1 MLFAGW
7 SLRFDGARRMYSCD
21 SCRRLLNQ
29 GCACAG
35 NGRSTRHDYIFF
47 CACLSEFWRVYS
59 SESLL
64 GGVPYLLSDKP
75 TKIDG
80 KRLELQFEL
89 RTPATLKIPEQP
101 DGYSIRVSLYIETR
115 ESGFAFIDW
124 NSITRNPEHVIIPGK
139 VPLLRTARLA
149 RCSPRSVTG
158 RPRRNS
164 LS

>member
-1 MLFAGW
+1 
-7 SLRFDGARRMYSCD
+7 
-21 SCRRLLNQ
+21 
-29 GCACAG
+29 
-35 NGRSTRHDYIFF
+35 
-47 CACLSEFWRVYS
+47 
-59 SESLL
+59 
-64 GGVPYLLSDKP
+64 VPYLLSDKP

-139 VPLLRTARLA
+139 VPLLTHSKT
-149 RCSPRSVTG
+149 CSLRASIGNGPAASQFVELKNLLPVPRKADEAGSDWIFVTE
-158 RPRRNS
+158 RADLNAIPNS
-164 LS
+164 ERFAIRYRVHPIER